1 MAKQSLNKLM
11 HVVGWSEYDIIIEQ
25 TVTKLK
31 ESVQKRL
38 DEDPDWDIAGGIV
51 PGPNC
56 CQAMI
61 KRTKRIVPN
70 YPIGH
75 YCKLP
80 MMDVFAFLWTGLRKL
95 ATWFKATI
103 LNPIGRWLKDEFDRD
118 PATVPMLVMIGFM
131 IVIIAIIYVLG

>member
-1 MAKQSLNKLM
+1 M
-11 HVVGWSEYDIIIEQ
+11 SEYDIIIEQ

-38 DEDPDWDIAGGIV
+38 NDDPDWDIAGGIAV
-51 PGPNC
+51 AVASPHC

-75 YCKLP
+75 YSKLSVV
-80 MMDVFAFLWTGLRKL
+80 DGFAFLWTGLRKL

-103 LNPIGRWLKDEFDRD
+103 LNPIGRWIKNEVERD
-118 PATVPMLVMIGFM
+118 PATVPMMVMIGLM
-131 IVIIAIIYVLG
+131 IVVITIIIFV